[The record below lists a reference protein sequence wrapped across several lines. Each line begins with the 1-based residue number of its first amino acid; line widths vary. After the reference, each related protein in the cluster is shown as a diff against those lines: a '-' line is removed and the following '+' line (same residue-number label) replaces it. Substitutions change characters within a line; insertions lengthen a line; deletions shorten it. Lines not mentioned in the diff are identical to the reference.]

1 MSRVKDPALEAQ
13 ALQTERTWG
22 SRRSAKDKIVG
33 GALAGGVLSA
43 IGASLCCL
51 GPLVLVSLGLGG
63 AWLANLT
70 ALEPY
75 RPLFLVAAVTALV
88 LAYRKLYRSRT
99 QEACAPGAVC
109 ATPRADRLYR
119 ALFWAVSALVLL
131 AGASPYLAPL
141 FY

>member
-1 MSRVKDPALEAQ
+1 MSRVKDHALEAGTLKAER
-13 ALQTERTWG
+13 ALN
-22 SRRSAKDKIVG
+22 SRQSAKEKLVG
-33 GALAGGVLSA
+33 GALAGGVLA
-43 IGASLCCL
+43 AVGASLCCL
-51 GPLVLVSLGLGG
+51 GPLVLVSLGFGG
-63 AWLANLT
+63 AWMANLT

-88 LAYRKLYRSRT
+88 LAYRKLYRARPE
-99 QEACAPGAVC
+99 QACASGAVC
-109 ATPRADRLYR
+109 ATPRVDRLYK